1 MNEVQRWDKKKAQ
14 FVMVSRPEVVKL
26 YNDAMG
32 GVDLLDQLVS
42 LYRTEIQSKKWTLR
56 MITHAFDMAVVNCWL
71 EYRLDAKRANIQ
83 TKDIQDLL
91 HFKMN
96 VAQCLKPTSSLRSRK
111 ESPQHCSK
119 AMAMSRLNQA
129 RRSITKAKYF
139 RDDIAI
145 LMQPYANWE
154 KYLTPA
160 PLSIAL
166 LGQLI
171 RISAVDD
178 FSINKNPPKDGFKF
192 IRYPDSFKA
201 CLFQVCNAGWQAFN
215 DAHKNMDQI
224 RLYTA
229 QVPDH
234 IKNVVGII
242 VQEDTGL
249 VQTFLPAELENIER
263 ISSEC
268 LQLAEKTEGKFSEV
282 INLMQ
287 ELVEALVN
295 ARQGYDVELQEIK
308 KNIEI
313 AKMRKDSAEE
323 AKTLADEAF
332 KKLEKRLDRAQNEY
346 QKALDSIPS
355 GWEPFGMQLLSSVSE
370 SAMTVAVGYVTQ
382 FSGAIFGYISAGVRA
397 LPGITGGIQD
407 IIKETKEGSTTSHT
421 SPANQMQV
429 KEAMSAYNAF
439 ARSGQILLLS
449 AKMNEFYNGNK
460 LNWTALYDQK
470 NETLKSDFVKKM
482 FAQTKQDIITE
493 EENQFKTEA
502 LNICEKGIS
511 ICTELAKCA
520 PSKEC
525 DDATTM
531 KLMEDITSLNTAA
544 QVFDSK
550 SKFYTNRPPLSVEP
564 PHSTKQHTSESSD
577 LLHANLARLRVEQSE
592 VMLNKVTEMHDKA
605 FENTEKNRIELLKIM
620 TELKRLEPKEIDFE
634 KRIKALAKGLEA
646 MGQVK
651 EQWEKLVHFFQLI
664 TNIVK
669 TILTHNL
676 NSFTQTVELAVK
688 HSYTFDKFIKDKI
701 YTNTLNASAYAY
713 LVNMI
718 STTYTEVSVEYLMDS
733 VSTLGKLMTM
743 DPKSTAFP
751 SEMATFEVNCTK
763 AEESIRE
770 IAAKNKKD
778 FELRCQDR
786 VLQIQTVLKPAL
798 PPISEE
804 ANEKLKKIIQ
814 EAMKAPTQEEEETKP
829 VVMTELMSKEEADQF
844 A

>member
-1 MNEVQRWDKKKAQ
+1 
-14 FVMVSRPEVVKL
+14 
-26 YNDAMG
+26 
-32 GVDLLDQLVS
+32 
-42 LYRTEIQSKKWTLR
+42 
-56 MITHAFDMAVVNCWL
+56 
-71 EYRLDAKRANIQ
+71 
-83 TKDIQDLL
+83 
-91 HFKMN
+91 
-96 VAQCLKPTSSLRSRK
+96 
-111 ESPQHCSK
+111 
-119 AMAMSRLNQA
+119 MAMSRFNRA
-129 RRSITKAKYF
+129 RRSITKAKDF

-154 KYLTPA
+154 EYLTPA

-192 IRYPDSFKA
+192 IRYSDSFKA

-224 RLYTA
+224 RLYTG
-229 QVPDH
+229 QIPDH

-242 VQEDTGL
+242 VQEDTAL
-249 VQTFLPAELENIER
+249 VQTILPAELENIER

-282 INLMQ
+282 INLM
-287 ELVEALVN
+287 EALLN
-295 ARQGYDVELQEIK
+295 AGQCYDVELQEIK

-323 AKTLADEAF
+323 AKTLADQAC
-332 KKLEKRLDRAQNEY
+332 KKLEESVDRAQNEY
-346 QKALDSIPS
+346 EKALDSIPS
-355 GWEPFGMQLLSSVSE
+355 GWELFGMQLLSSVSE
-370 SAMTVAVGYVTQ
+370 LAMTVAVGYAITQ
-382 FSGAIFGYISAGVRA
+382 FLGPIGGYIFSGVGAIPV
-397 LPGITGGIQD
+397 ITGGIWD
-407 IIKETKEGSTTSHT
+407 IIKATKEGSTTSHT

-429 KEAMSAYNAF
+429 KEVMSAYNVF

-449 AKMNEFYNGNK
+449 AKMNDFYNGNK
-460 LNWTALYDQK
+460 LNWTELYDQK

-482 FAQTKQDIITE
+482 FAKTKQDIITE
-493 EENQFKTEA
+493 EESRFKTEA

-531 KLMEDITSLNTAA
+531 KLIEDITSLNNAA

-550 SKFYTNRPPLSVEP
+550 SKFYTNCPPLSVEP
-564 PHSTKQHTSESSD
+564 PHSTKQQTSDSPDS
-577 LLHANLARLRVEQSE
+577 LHVNLARLRVEQSE

-605 FENTEKNRIELLKIM
+605 FKNMEKKRIELLDIVM
-620 TELKRLEPKEIDFE
+620 ELQRLQPKEIDFE
-634 KRIKALAKGLEA
+634 KRIIALAKGLEA

-664 TNIVK
+664 TNTFK
-669 TILTHNL
+669 TILTHHL

-718 STTYTEVSVEYLMDS
+718 STTYTEVSGEYLMDS
-733 VSTLGKLMTM
+733 VSTLGKLMAM
-743 DPKSTAFP
+743 DPNSIAFH
-751 SEMATFEVNCTK
+751 SEMAKFEVNCTK
-763 AEESIRE
+763 AEESIRG
-770 IAAKNKKD
+770 IAAKNKKEI
-778 FELRCQDR
+778 ELRCQDR
-786 VLQIQTVLKPAL
+786 ILQIQTVLKPAL

-814 EAMKAPTQEEEETKP
+814 EAMKALPQEEKETKP
-829 VVMTELMSKEEADQF
+829 VVMTELMSKEETDQF
-844 A
+844 V

>member
-1 MNEVQRWDKKKAQ
+1 MHLAALAQ
-14 FVMVSRPEVVKL
+14 
-26 YNDAMG
+26 
-32 GVDLLDQLVS
+32 
-42 LYRTEIQSKKWTLR
+42 
-56 MITHAFDMAVVNCWL
+56 
-71 EYRLDAKRANIQ
+71 
-83 TKDIQDLL
+83 
-91 HFKMN
+91 
-96 VAQCLKPTSSLRSRK
+96 SRK
-111 ESPQHCSK
+111 ASPQHCSK
-119 AMAMSRLNQA
+119 AMAMSRFNQA
-129 RRSITKAKYF
+129 HRSITKAKDF

-154 KYLTPA
+154 EYLTPA

-166 LGQLI
+166 LGQLV

-192 IRYPDSFKA
+192 IRYPESFKA

-224 RLYTA
+224 RLYTG

-242 VQEDTGL
+242 VQENTDL
-249 VQTFLPAELENIER
+249 VQTFLPAELQNIER

-268 LQLAEKTEGKFSEV
+268 LQLAEKTEGKFSDV

-295 ARQGYDVELQEIK
+295 ARQSYDVELQEIK
-308 KNIEI
+308 KNIEA

-323 AKTLADEAF
+323 AKKFADKAF
-332 KKLEKRLDRAQNEY
+332 KKLEDRLDKAQNDY

-355 GWEPFGMQLLSSVSE
+355 GWELFGMQLLSSVSE
-370 SAMTVAVGYVTQ
+370 TAITVAAGYATTR
-382 FSGAIFGYISAGVRA
+382 FSGAIAGYIYAGVGA
-397 LPGITGGIQD
+397 LPVITGGIQD
-407 IIKETKEGSTTSHT
+407 IIKASKEGSTTSHT
-421 SPANQMQV
+421 SPANKI
-429 KEAMSAYNAF
+429 KEKEVMSAYSVF

-449 AKMNEFYNGNK
+449 AKMSEFYTGNK
-460 LNWTALYDQK
+460 LNWTELYDQK
-470 NETLKSDFVKKM
+470 NETVKSDFVKKM
-482 FAQTKQDIITE
+482 FAKTKQDIITE
-493 EENQFKTEA
+493 EESQFKTEA

-525 DDATTM
+525 DDAKTT
-531 KLMEDITSLNTAA
+531 KLIEDIISLSTAA

-564 PHSTKQHTSESSD
+564 PHSTKQQTSESSN
-577 LLHANLARLRVEQSE
+577 LLQMHANLARLRIEQSE
-592 VMLNKVTEMHDKA
+592 VMLNNVTEMHDKA
-605 FENTEKNRIELLKIM
+605 LENMDKKRIELLDIM
-620 TELKRLEPKEIDFE
+620 TELQRLKPKEIDFD
-634 KRIKALAKGLEA
+634 KKIKALAKGLEA
-646 MGQVK
+646 MGRVK

-669 TILTHNL
+669 TILTHHL

-688 HSYTFDKFIKDKI
+688 HNYTFDKFIKDKI

-718 STTYTEVSVEYLMDS
+718 STTYTEVSVEYLMGS
-733 VSTLGKLMTM
+733 VSTLGRLMTM
-743 DPKSTAFP
+743 DPSSIEFQ
-751 SEMATFEVNCTK
+751 SEMAKFESNCTK

-770 IAAKNKKD
+770 IAVKNKND
-778 FELRCQDR
+778 FGLRCQDR
-786 VLQIQTVLKPAL
+786 IIQIQTVLKPAL

-804 ANEKLKKIIQ
+804 QNEKLKKIIQ
-814 EAMKAPTQEEEETKP
+814 EAMKPPTQEEETKP